1 MRMTRFGIIGLSHD
15 HVWDVLPELR
25 ANENAE
31 LVAATSLQTPLLARV
46 KKEYDINGYTDSQEM
61 AASEQLD
68 AVLVYGNNRNGAE
81 EAVKALD
88 RGWHVLIEK
97 PLAADLEGARNL
109 LQKAGS
115 TGKRLMVNWPIT
127 WWPQVQ
133 QAIAIAQA
141 GEIGEIWQVRYRAAH
156 QGPKEMGA
164 SEYFCDWL
172 YDPNRNG
179 GGALLDYC
187 CYGAVLSRVLLGRPH
202 SVTAVAGQ
210 LLKTDLDAEDNA
222 VLLMQY
228 PKGISIAEA
237 SWTQIDKMTSYRT
250 LIYGSEGTLLAEPE
264 KGRLLLAT
272 EKQPGGEEI
281 EIREPEEHM
290 KGPIA
295 HFLHGIESEQS
306 FHPLCRASHG
316 CDVQE
321 ILELGMEAAATG
333 QRVALPQLEPTD

>member
-1 MRMTRFGIIGLSHD
+1 MTRFGIIGLSHD

-31 LVAATSLQTPLLARV
+31 LVAVTSLQTPLLARA
-46 KKEYDINGYTDSQEM
+46 KKEYDISGYTDSQEM

-81 EAVKALD
+81 EALKALD

-97 PLAADLEGARNL
+97 PLAADLEGAKNL
-109 LQKAGS
+109 LQKADS
-115 TGKRLMVNWPIT
+115 TGKRLMVNWPIA

-133 QAIAIAQA
+133 QAIAIAQS

-172 YDPNRNG
+172 YDSNRNG

-306 FHPLCRASHG
+306 FHPLCRAGHG

-333 QRVALPQLEPTD
+333 QRVALPQPEPTD

>member
-31 LVAATSLQTPLLARV
+31 LVAVTSLQTPLLARA

-81 EAVKALD
+81 EAFKALD

-109 LQKAGS
+109 LQKADS
-115 TGKRLMVNWPIT
+115 TGKRLMVNWPIA

-133 QAIAIAQA
+133 QAIAMAQA

-272 EKQPGGEEI
+272 EKQPEGEEI
-281 EIREPEEHM
+281 EIMEPEEHM

-306 FHPLCRASHG
+306 FHPLCRPGHG

-321 ILELGMEAAATG
+321 ILELGMESASTG
-333 QRVALPQLEPTD
+333 QRVALSQLEPMD